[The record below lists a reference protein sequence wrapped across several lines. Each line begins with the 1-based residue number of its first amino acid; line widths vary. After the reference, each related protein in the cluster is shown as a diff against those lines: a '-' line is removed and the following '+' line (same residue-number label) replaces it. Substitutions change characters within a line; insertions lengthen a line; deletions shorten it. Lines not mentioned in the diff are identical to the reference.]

1 MERTS
6 FFIRPWQFAGWTYRA
21 VDKSGNVYY
30 FRELPMLSNGAWF
43 PANHYLQCEYGGRYN
58 KEWSE
63 RNFDT
68 SLQTQEQ
75 YSQACEDYIKLLT
88 MGDPSLRGLYIR
100 CEHYCIHGM
109 NYAIPDTLA
118 GEFRKDVKELASMDL
133 YDKYNQY
140 FLEEGN
146 IIYVKAVK
154 Q

>member
-1 MERTS
+1 
-6 FFIRPWQFAGWTYRA
+6 
-21 VDKSGNVYY
+21 
-30 FRELPMLSNGAWF
+30 MLSNGAWF
-43 PANHYLQCEYGGRYN
+43 PAKHYLQCEYGGRYN

-63 RNFDT
+63 RNFDRSMHT
-68 SLQTQEQ
+68 MDIYNEAVASHLDLLKKDL
-75 YSQACEDYIKLLT
+75 SPPDGYIQ
-88 MGDPSLRGLYIR
+88 

-146 IIYVKAVK
+146 IIYIKAVK